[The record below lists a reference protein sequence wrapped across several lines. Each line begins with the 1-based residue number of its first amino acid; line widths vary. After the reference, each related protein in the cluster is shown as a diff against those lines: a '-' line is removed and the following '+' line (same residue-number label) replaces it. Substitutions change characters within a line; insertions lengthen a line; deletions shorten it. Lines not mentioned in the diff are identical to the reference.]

1 MPTLENTDEIFEF
14 LYNVSVGLE
23 RLLKIAVVLLEHN
36 EETDQQKLEE
46 SLITHNHLELLRRV
60 RQHVKLNLTA
70 PHNEFLALLGKFYTT
85 LRYDRFTLSSV
96 YDPDREKEVL
106 IDFLSKG
113 LKVDILKEAQLSV
126 TRNETRYR
134 KYIRRIV
141 TKLSSALFDVVR
153 TKASELNLYT
163 YELRDGSRAQTIF
176 LGQADFQAEDILW
189 KELLIFLMNTKSS
202 SGLIEFLRSI
212 EPLDFDPELA
222 NDYLDCFQSDAA
234 KALVVGEVE
243 TLYGE
248 MENPGDRLKMMD
260 LIGNPNVYFDSPDSD
275 DVSFP

>member
-1 MPTLENTDEIFEF
+1 M
-14 LYNVSVGLE
+14 
-23 RLLKIAVVLLEHN
+23 
-36 EETDQQKLEE
+36 
-46 SLITHNHLELLRRV
+46 
-60 RQHVKLNLTA
+60 NLTG
-70 PHNEFLALLGKFYTT
+70 PHNEFLALLAKFYTT

-96 YDPDREKEVL
+96 YDPGREKEAL
-106 IDFLSKG
+106 IDFLGKG
-113 LKVDILKEAQLSV
+113 LKVDILKESKLSV

-134 KYIRRIV
+134 KYIRKIV
-141 TKLSSALFDVVR
+141 TKISGAVFDVVR

-176 LGQADFQAEDILW
+176 LGQADFQAEDVLW
-189 KELLIFLMNTKSS
+189 KQLLIFLMNTKSI

-234 KALVVGEVE
+234 KAFVVGEVE

-248 MENPGDRLKMMD
+248 LKNPSNRLKMMD
-260 LIGNPNVYFDSPDSD
+260 VIGNPNVYFDSADSD
-275 DVSFP
+275 DVPFP